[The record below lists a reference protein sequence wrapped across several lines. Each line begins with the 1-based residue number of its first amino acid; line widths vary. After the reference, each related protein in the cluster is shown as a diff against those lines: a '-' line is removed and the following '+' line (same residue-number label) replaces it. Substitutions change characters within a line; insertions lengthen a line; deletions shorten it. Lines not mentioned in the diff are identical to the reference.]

1 MLWPQQAP
9 GSQEGQL
16 SLLSDTPVAIS
27 EPKDRGLLP
36 SALLGSISEILIYSQ
51 GLRCHKRFIP
61 QDPSG
66 GTTQY
71 TGHRPPAP
79 GLTLSPRLPLAT
91 HKAVAHDT
99 AQSLEGVAVSVGEV
113 ELCQLGVAEQRA
125 QGGLGAARGQ
135 PGHYRAGTGAGGRAW
150 VGRGWLSPAAAAG
163 SAA

>member
-66 GTTQY
+66 GTTQV
-71 TGHRPPAP
+71 TGP
-79 GLTLSPRLPLAT
+79 LPLA
-91 HKAVAHDT
+91 
-99 AQSLEGVAVSVGEV
+99 
-113 ELCQLGVAEQRA
+113 
-125 QGGLGAARGQ
+125 
-135 PGHYRAGTGAGGRAW
+135 
-150 VGRGWLSPAAAAG
+150 
-163 SAA
+163 